1 MDGEVNM
8 SFSENYIDSNLI
20 LRAMNYY
27 SSTFTLKD
35 VPLCVDE
42 ESIFHSIPYDKRQYI
57 IPQKRYNKNTGEL
70 SYYVGSA
77 EQSFIYL
84 HKKELIN
91 NGYYSAITPC
101 QRTEYEDNL
110 HLSIFLKMEL
120 ILIGAHRRDELL
132 EKALIFFSALGGR
145 TEVTLSGNKPEE
157 MDILINGI
165 EVGSYGVGYMPD
177 STPYT
182 YGTGIAEPRCSFALK

>member
-1 MDGEVNM
+1 MAGEVKM
-8 SFSENYIDSNLI
+8 SFSENYINSSLI
-20 LRAMNYY
+20 LKAMNYY
-27 SSTFTLKD
+27 SSIFTLKT

-42 ESIFHSIPYDKRQYI
+42 ESIFHSIPQDKRQYV
-57 IPQKRYNKNTGEL
+57 IPQKRYNKDTGQF

-84 HKKELIN
+84 HKNGLIH

-101 QRTEYEDNL
+101 QRTESEDDL

-120 ILIGAHRRDELL
+120 ILIGAHRRDELMKNSL
-132 EKALIFFSALGGR
+132 LFFSSLGGK
-145 TEVTLSGNKPEE
+145 TEIIPSGNKPEE

-177 STPYT
+177 NTPYT
-182 YGTGIAEPRCSFALK
+182 YGTGIAEPRCSFALR